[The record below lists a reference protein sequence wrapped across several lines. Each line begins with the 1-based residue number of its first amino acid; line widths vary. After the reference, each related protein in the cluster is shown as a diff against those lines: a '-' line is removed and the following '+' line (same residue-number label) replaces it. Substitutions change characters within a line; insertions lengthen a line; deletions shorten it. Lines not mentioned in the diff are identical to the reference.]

1 MKIAGATLNQTPLDW
16 TSNVNNIHNAILQA
30 KSEGVR
36 VLCLPELCLTAYG
49 CEDLFLSDWL
59 VEEALSYLPGIVAL
73 CENITVCVGLPIR
86 QNKALYNCVCMIHD
100 AEIVGFTAK
109 QFLANDGVHYEPRWF
124 TPWPSE
130 VQEQYE
136 FHGKYYPFG
145 DVIYHLNNICIAFEI
160 CEDAW
165 RNEARPGFKHHQK
178 GVHLILNPSASHFS
192 FGKSLLRHE
201 LVLQSAA
208 LFQCTYLY
216 TNLLGNEAGKII
228 YDGEILIA
236 QHGKLIQQNT
246 RFSFQSVNLVVAEVD
261 CLVHENTPKAIL
273 KVDEHDKETEFVK
286 ACALALFDYLRKSNS
301 KAFVLSLSGGADS
314 SACAVLVAE
323 LIKRGVDELGLAL
336 FCATLKR
343 PLCAMETLQK
353 DLLITAYQATKNSG
367 DATLQSAS
375 GLAHSLGATFYQWFI
390 DEEVESYTHK
400 IETVL
405 GRKLSWTSD
414 DIALQNIQARGRAP
428 IIWMLTNIVGGLL
441 ITTSNRSEG
450 DVGYATMDGDMAGG
464 LAPIA
469 GVDKAYLQEWL
480 RWAEIQLG
488 YTGLQYV
495 NHLQPSAELRPQ
507 ENVQTD
513 EVDLMPYPIMKA
525 IEIEAIRN
533 RKSPQEVFNALK
545 DKKLEEELVLKN
557 HINKFFRLW
566 SINQWKRE
574 RTAPSFLLD
583 DFNVDPR
590 SWCRFPILNGG
601 FHTVK

>member
-236 QHGKLIQQNT
+236 QQGKLIQQNT
-246 RFSFQSVNLVVAEVD
+246 RFSFQSINLVVAEVD
-261 CLVHENTPKAIL
+261 CLAPENTPKAIL

-480 RWAEIQLG
+480 RWAEIHLG